1 MMLRIEDLEIPVRH
15 SARRKTLELTVERD
29 GSLLM
34 TVPRGV
40 MLDVMEHFAR
50 NKLPWIYK
58 KLAEKALMTKAI
70 QHKRFVQGE
79 GFLYLGRHY
88 RLNLVEAQ
96 ETPLRWING
105 RFHLRQDALHEA
117 RKLFIHWYSE
127 RGKNWLWLRAQEFAK
142 RIDVMPQGIKVQ
154 DLGFRW
160 GSCGK
165 GDQLYFHWKTI
176 LLPARIAEYV
186 VVHELVHLHEPNHSA
201 EFWRRLERAMPD
213 YEERKLWLA
222 EHGMDVEGL

>member
-34 TVPRGV
+34 TVPSGV

-88 RLNLVEAQ
+88 RL
-96 ETPLRWING
+96 
-105 RFHLRQDALHEA
+105 
-117 RKLFIHWYSE
+117 
-127 RGKNWLWLRAQEFAK
+127 
-142 RIDVMPQGIKVQ
+142 
-154 DLGFRW
+154 
-160 GSCGK
+160 
-165 GDQLYFHWKTI
+165 
-176 LLPARIAEYV
+176 
-186 VVHELVHLHEPNHSA
+186 
-201 EFWRRLERAMPD
+201 
-213 YEERKLWLA
+213 
-222 EHGMDVEGL
+222 